1 MTMQAK
7 TLDLKGKERGEL
19 ELPLQFEEEIRPD
32 IIKRAFLAIK
42 SHKRQPYGSDP
53 EAGNKHV
60 TYWSKRR
67 RDYRSLMGV
76 SYPSSRTPRKI
87 MVRRGS
93 QMFGPGGKAPQTRG
107 GRRAH
112 PPKQEKDWSESINDK
127 ERRKA
132 IRSCLA
138 ASLDA
143 DRVKKRHT
151 LAKDQQLPLVVS
163 DQLASI
169 EKTNELKRT
178 LADLGLSEELERA
191 SQKKIRAGKG
201 ANRGRKYARRKG
213 PLLVVDQDQGVGQA
227 AQNLPGVEVCPVHQL
242 NAELMAPGAQE
253 GRLVVW
259 TEAAIKKLQEQ
270 DLFL

>member
-1 MTMQAK
+1 MQAK
-7 TLDLKGKERGEL
+7 TLDVKGKKKGDV

-42 SHKRQPYGSDP
+42 SHKRQAYGSDS

-67 RDYRSLMGV
+67 NTYRSLMGV

-93 QMFGPGGKAPQTRG
+93 QLFGPGAKSPNTRG

-112 PPKQEKDWSESINDK
+112 PPKQEKDWSESINRK

-138 ASLDA
+138 ASLDPE
-143 DRVKKRHT
+143 RVKKRHKV
-151 LAKDQQLPLVVS
+151 AEDCDLPLIVS
-163 DQLASI
+163 NELASI
-169 EKTNELKRT
+169 KKTGKLEEILSQ
-178 LADLGLSEELERA
+178 LGLEQELERA
-191 SQKKIRAGKG
+191 AQKKIRAGRG
-201 ANRGRKYARRKG
+201 ASRGRKYSRRTG
-213 PLLVVDQDQGVGQA
+213 PLLVVKEDNGISQA
-227 AQNLPGVEVCPVHQL
+227 AQNLPGVETCPVDQL
-242 NAELMAPGAQE
+242 NAEVMAPGAQE
-253 GRLVVW
+253 GRLAIW
-259 TEAAIKKLQEQ
+259 TEAAIEKLQEKG
-270 DLFL
+270 LFL

>member
-1 MTMQAK
+1 MKAK
-7 TLDLKGKERGEL
+7 TLDLDGKKLGDI

-42 SHKRQPYGSDP
+42 SHKRQAYGSDP
-53 EAGNKHV
+53 EAGDKHV

-67 RDYRSLMGV
+67 NSYRSLMGV

-93 QMFGPGGKAPQTRG
+93 QIFGPGAKAPQTRG

-112 PPKQEKDWSESINDK
+112 PPKRNKDWGESINDK

-138 ASLDA
+138 ASLDQE
-143 DRVKKRHT
+143 RVGSRHK
-151 LAKDQQLPLVVS
+151 LPESAELPLIVT
-163 DQLASI
+163 DKLASI
-169 EKTNELKRT
+169 NKTSELEETLNKLGLEEELKR
-178 LADLGLSEELERA
+178 S
-191 SQKKIRAGKG
+191 SQRKIRAGKG
-201 ANRGRKYARRKG
+201 ANRGRKYSGRTG
-213 PLLVVDQDQGVGQA
+213 PLVVVKDDRGVSQA
-227 AQNLPGVEVCPVHQL
+227 AQNLPGVDTCPVHQL
-242 NAELMAPGAQE
+242 NAEVMAPGAQE

-259 TEAAIKKLQEQ
+259 TQGAIAKLREE